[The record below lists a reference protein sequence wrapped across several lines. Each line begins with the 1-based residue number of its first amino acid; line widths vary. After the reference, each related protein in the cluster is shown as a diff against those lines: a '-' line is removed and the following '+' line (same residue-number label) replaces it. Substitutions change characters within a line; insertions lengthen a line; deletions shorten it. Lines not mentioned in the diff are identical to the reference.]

1 VHRIPALIIA
11 CIIGFALP
19 AIADESLAIVTQR
32 SSPVKSVSL
41 ETLKQVFLR
50 KSLLDTNG
58 NRWIP
63 LNLPITDEL
72 RQDFSLVLF
81 NKLPEDQEDYWNEQY
96 FHGINPPQVLASEE
110 AVLRFVEITPGAI
123 GYVHKRN
130 VDERVKILT
139 TLSIPAHN

>member
-1 VHRIPALIIA
+1 MSFSLHAA
-11 CIIGFALP
+11 
-19 AIADESLAIVTQR
+19 ADESLAIVTHR
-32 SSPVKSVSL
+32 ANVLKSVSF

-50 KSLLDTNG
+50 KRLLDDNG

-63 LNLPITDEL
+63 LNLPISDEL
-72 RQDFSLVLF
+72 RRDFSLVLF

-139 TLSIPAHN
+139 ILSLPGNN